1 MNGGKG
7 TVAGGLL
14 GLLFIVLIQDAMNLF
29 SVQAFWQDL
38 IRYIIVLLAVILDVL
53 QERARKKKN
62 S

>member
-1 MNGGKG
+1 
-7 TVAGGLL
+7 
-14 GLLFIVLIQDAMNLF
+14 MNLF

-38 IRYIIVLLAVILDVL
+38 IRYVIVLLAVILDVL